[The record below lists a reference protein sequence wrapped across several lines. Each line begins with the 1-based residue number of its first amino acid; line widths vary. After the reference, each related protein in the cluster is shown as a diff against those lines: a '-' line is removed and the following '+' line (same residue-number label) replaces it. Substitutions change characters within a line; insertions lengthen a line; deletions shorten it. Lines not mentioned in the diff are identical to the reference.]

1 MLSSE
6 VMKQYI
12 MNMEIALYEYKRALS
27 LVNG

>member
-12 MNMEIALYEYKRALS
+12 MNMKIALHVYKRALS